1 MVLEIDNS
9 YNATHI
15 PTYPSREE
23 LSLIPD
29 QLWNLLI
36 QGWIR
41 VAEQHLIRVS
51 DDNQRVENA
60 DILEIST
67 WIDSY
72 LKNTEGDSD
81 TDPKLN
87 YLVYQ
92 LCLTCPFGVVL
103 KPQSAWRFVL
113 RYYAKNS
120 RPVLNLLGGNPDLAE
135 VAAMGLLEHVRAFP
149 KQYTQYYDTEGT
161 GASNLVVLRSLLD
174 TGNKDKLEPLSQLF
188 VGQKWLVNTL
198 AAFPTETNYSQLTQ
212 KQKDLAKALL
222 YIVSTCLLSIPYI
235 SYFEKL
241 MRSALFLDLKK
252 KYHLAAVLLCATNFV
267 DLIQVKFSQAAGFQG
282 VLSVLNIER
291 DRLSEKPQ
299 LRFPVTKTKNDYN
312 DFSITEN
319 AGASSSAAAAE
330 PEPSDAD
337 AHTIMDMFPQFNLGQ
352 AKTLIQHHITTEGA
366 MEYILSNPD
375 VMENPSSIP
384 EWTSGASE
392 AAAPDMDTNMDE
404 YAPMPVHAAQS
415 TPKYIFGKK
424 EISTSLNP
432 DEDTKS
438 ANLQHALRMIY
449 ESDEDERDDT
459 YEGMEGATEED
470 SQANAKL
477 DKIQQY
483 LFQLYSSNKQV
494 FDKLDRK
501 SKARAELK
509 KTTEWSDE
517 QIEGWARMLERNP
530 RQFKMLESKQLEMGV
545 SKNDKPAAEEKK
557 DREKDKGKGKEVERQ
572 LTPEQ
577 AAARQKQKQARDRRH
592 KTQNK
597 SSTHHR
603 KSGHDR
609 KMGKANFE

>member
-9 YNATHI
+9 YHAAHI
-15 PTYPSREE
+15 PTYPSPEE
-23 LSLIPD
+23 KPLIPD

-72 LKNTEGDSD
+72 LKNTEEDQD
-81 TDPKLN
+81 ADPKLN

-135 VAAMGLLEHVRAFP
+135 IAAMGLLEHARAFP
-149 KQYTQYYDTEGT
+149 QQYTQYYDSDGV
-161 GASNLVVLRSLLD
+161 SNLVVLRSLLD

-212 KQKDLAKALL
+212 KQKDLARALL

-267 DLIQVKFSQAAGFQG
+267 DLIQVKFSKAAGFQG
-282 VLSVLNIER
+282 VISVLNIER

-312 DFSITEN
+312 DFSVVED
-319 AGASSSAAAAE
+319 AVASSSAA
-330 PEPSDAD
+330 EPSDAD

-352 AKTLIQHHITTEGA
+352 AKTLIQHHVTTEGA

-384 EWTSGASE
+384 EWSSRATEGAPAVEIS
-392 AAAPDMDTNMDE
+392 MDE
-404 YAPMPVHAAQS
+404 YAPMPVHAAKS

-432 DEDTKS
+432 DEDAKS

-459 YEGMEGATEED
+459 YEGMEGGTEED

-545 SKNDKPAAEEKK
+545 SKNDQPVAEEKK
-557 DREKDKGKGKEVERQ
+557 DKEKGKGKGKEMEREM
-572 LTPEQ
+572 TPEQ

>member
-9 YNATHI
+9 YHATHI
-15 PTYPSREE
+15 PPYPSPEDK
-23 LSLIPD
+23 SLIPD
-29 QLWNLLI
+29 QLWSLLV

-60 DILEIST
+60 DILEISA
-67 WIDSY
+67 WLDSY
-72 LKNTEGDSD
+72 LKNTQADTD

-135 VAAMGLLEHVRAFP
+135 IAAMGLLEHARAFP
-149 KQYTQYYDTEGT
+149 KQYTQYYDSNNKP
-161 GASNLVVLRSLLD
+161 SNLVVLRSLLD

-198 AAFPTETNYSQLTQ
+198 AAFPTETSYSALTE

-252 KYHLAAVLLCATNFV
+252 KYHLAAVLLCATNFI

-299 LRFPVTKTKNDYN
+299 LRFPVTKTKTEE
-312 DFSITEN
+312 FAITET
-319 AGASSSAAAAE
+319 AGPSSA
-330 PEPSDAD
+330 EPSDAD

-352 AKTLIQHHITTEGA
+352 AKTLIDHHVTTEGA
-366 MEYILSNPD
+366 MEYILSNPN
-375 VMENPSSIP
+375 VLENPSSIP
-384 EWTSGASE
+384 EWSSGPEPSQPAL
-392 AAAPDMDTNMDE
+392 DD
-404 YAPMPVHAAQS
+404 YAPMPVLAAQS

-432 DEDTKS
+432 DEDAKS

-483 LFQLYSSNKQV
+483 LFQLYSSNRQV
-494 FDKLDRK
+494 FDKLERK

-545 SKNDKPAAEEKK
+545 SKNDKPVEEKK
-557 DREKDKGKGKEVERQ
+557 EKEKKGKEPERQ
-572 LTPEQ
+572 MTPEQ

-603 KSGHDR
+603 KSAHDR
-609 KMGKANFE
+609 KMGKANFD

>member
-1 MVLEIDNS
+1 M
-9 YNATHI
+9 
-15 PTYPSREE
+15 
-23 LSLIPD
+23 
-29 QLWNLLI
+29 
-36 QGWIR
+36 
-41 VAEQHLIRVS
+41 
-51 DDNQRVENA
+51 ENA

-72 LKNTEGDSD
+72 LLNTDAGD
-81 TDPKLN
+81 TDPNLD

-135 VAAMGLLEHVRAFP
+135 IAALGLLEHVKQNP
-149 KQYTQYYDTEGT
+149 KEYTEYYGAEGT
-161 GASNLVVLRSLLD
+161 SNLVILRSLLD

-198 AAFPTETNYSQLTQ
+198 AAFPTETTYSQLTQ
-212 KQKDLAKALL
+212 KQKDLARALL
-222 YIVSTCLLSIPYI
+222 YIVSTCLLSIPFL

-241 MRSALFLDLKK
+241 LRSALFLDLKK

-267 DLIQVKFSQAAGFQG
+267 DLITVKFSAAAGFQG
-282 VLSVLNIER
+282 VVSVLNIER

-299 LRFPVTKTKNDYN
+299 LRFPAAPKKKD
-312 DFSITEN
+312 DFQISEN
-319 AGASSSAAAAE
+319 FEEQAAAA
-330 PEPSDAD
+330 PSDAD
-337 AHTIMDMFPQFNLGQ
+337 AHVIMDMFPQFNLGQ
-352 AKTLIQHHITTEGA
+352 AKTLIQHHVTTEGA
-366 MEYILSNPD
+366 MEYLFSNPD
-375 VMENPSSIP
+375 LLEDTSSIP
-384 EWTSGASE
+384 EWASDSRDV
-392 AAAPDMDTNMDE
+392 ADSAFTDTALADSYM
-404 YAPMPVHAAQS
+404 PMPVTSNQ
-415 TPKYIFGKK
+415 YIFGKK
-424 EISTSLNP
+424 EISSSLNP

-438 ANLQHALRMIY
+438 ANLQHALRMVY

-459 YEGMEGATEED
+459 YEGQEGPEED

-477 DKIQQY
+477 DRIQQY
-483 LFQLYSSNKQV
+483 LFQLYSSNKGV
-494 FDKLDRK
+494 FEKTERK
-501 SKARAELK
+501 SKARNELK

-545 SKNDKPAAEEKK
+545 SKNDEPKRESK
-557 DREKDKGKGKEVERQ
+557 DKGKEVESK

-577 AAARQKQKQARDRRH
+577 AAAKQKQKQARDRRH

-603 KSGHDR
+603 KSAHDR
-609 KMGKANFE
+609 KMGKASFE